1 MVLNEY
7 YIKDIIIIILMIFRN
22 YKGELVEI
30 NIYSFKNDKIFYKK
44 IMELKTPF
52 TKLNKNNSKNI
63 HSNDVIY
70 DLIK

>member
-30 NIYSFKNDKIFYKK
+30 NIYSLQNDKIFYKK

-52 TKLNKNNSKNI
+52 TKLNKNNNKNN

>member
-1 MVLNEY
+1 MNLNEY

-22 YKGELVEI
+22 CKGEIVEI
-30 NIYSFKNDKIFYKK
+30 NIYSFKNDKMFYKK
-44 IMELKTPF
+44 IMEIKTPF